1 MKHTVSLRRAVAV
14 GAMAAAT
21 CSLVTGMAV
30 YGVAHPS
37 GELAEIYD
45 ALEEVQAIVDSRFVG
60 DYDMDEV
67 RDYVLTGYAEGLGDR
82 WTSYMTEEY
91 YQNYLPLNL
100 LNQLFY
106 LVQYHTYLKMCFHP
120 SLYNLYFLKV

>member
-67 RDYVLTGYAEGLGDR
+67 RDYDGGMQARLEKARNSIKDPVLHEEFMQA
-82 WTSYMTEEY
+82 YMNYFNMNDQLYDSLALVLPEY
-91 YQNYLPLNL
+91 
-100 LNQLFY
+100 
-106 LVQYHTYLKMCFHP
+106 
-120 SLYNLYFLKV
+120 